1 MTFFSRLFGTTR
13 GSALKP
19 DFDSSVAQRLAAA
32 GKDPNRVEATPA
44 ELIEMPEKPS
54 LADFK
59 GMVRLE
65 LTLDEAG
72 KVVAVQMEG
81 APFDHVSTLESWAE
95 RWTFSPAKMEGK
107 VHPCRMVFEVT
118 WS

>member
-1 MTFFSRLFGTTR
+1 MTFFNRLFGPKHAP
-13 GSALKP
+13 ALEP
-19 DFDSSVAQRLAAA
+19 DFDASVAQRLAAA

-44 ELIEMPEKPS
+44 ELLEMPEKPT

-72 KVVAVQMEG
+72 KVVAVQMDG
-81 APFDHVSTLESWAE
+81 APFAHVSALESWAE